1 MIRVQSAFANK
12 IGLSEKEREK
22 EEANRMTECD
32 LINFVAFFRLNHLFG
47 KIMTSFIV
55 NEDLTAQ

>member
-32 LINFVAFFRLNHLFG
+32 LINFVAFLRLNHLFS
-47 KIMTSFIV
+47 KIMTSIIV
-55 NEDLTAQ
+55 NEDHTAQ